1 MMTAKCYDKKM
12 LDEILENM
20 IDTVNNSKQQIFE
33 IGEQCRKDTESI
45 YEELKKIQEMVKSI
59 IEEEGVLEERVKNAR
74 KRLAE
79 VSKNFHKYTEEE
91 VREVYEHAHS
101 LQLKLTMTRQLEK
114 QLRERRDDLER
125 RLVGLKETIER
136 ADQLTSQVNV
146 VLNYLTGDLKDISEF
161 IDDAHAKQEFGLRV
175 IEMQEE
181 ERKRISREIHDGP
194 AQMLAHVL
202 MRSNVLEKVA
212 REQTIDEIVNE
223 FRQFKR
229 ILRDALYEVRH
240 IIYDLRPM
248 ALDDLGLVPTLKKYL
263 QTVEEYNQKA
273 KIQFLYLGEEKR
285 LDNSM
290 EVALFRL
297 IQESVQNALKH
308 SEADTIQV
316 KLEVTS
322 KHVIAIVK
330 DNGVGFD
337 IHQKKENT
345 FGLIGMRE
353 RVQMLDGKLSIQ
365 SRIGQGTTVMIKIPI
380 PESS

>member
-1 MMTAKCYDKKM
+1 
-12 LDEILENM
+12 
-20 IDTVNNSKQQIFE
+20 
-33 IGEQCRKDTESI
+33 
-45 YEELKKIQEMVKSI
+45 
-59 IEEEGVLEERVKNAR
+59 
-74 KRLAE
+74 
-79 VSKNFHKYTEEE
+79 
-91 VREVYEHAHS
+91 
-101 LQLKLTMTRQLEK
+101 
-114 QLRERRDDLER
+114 
-125 RLVGLKETIER
+125 
-136 ADQLTSQVNV
+136 
-146 VLNYLTGDLKDISEF
+146 
-161 IDDAHAKQEFGLRV
+161 KQEFGLRV

>member
-1 MMTAKCYDKKM
+1 MTTKYYDKKA

-20 IDTVNNSKQQIFE
+20 IDTVNNSKQEIFE
-33 IGEQCRKDTESI
+33 IGEQCRKDTQSI
-45 YEELKKIQEMVKSI
+45 YEELKKIQEMVTSI
-59 IEEEGVLEERVKNAR
+59 IEEEDELEERVRNAR
-74 KRLAE
+74 RRLAE
-79 VSKNFHKYTEEE
+79 VSKNFDQYTEEE

-125 RLVGLKETIER
+125 RLIGLRETIER

-202 MRSNVLEKVA
+202 MRSNVLEKVV
-212 REQTIDEIVNE
+212 REQTVDDLVNE

-229 ILRDALYEVRH
+229 ILRNALYEVRH

-263 QTVEEYNQKA
+263 QTVEEYYQRA
-273 KIQFLYLGEEKR
+273 RIHFLYLGKEQR
-285 LDNSM
+285 LANNM

-308 SEADTIQV
+308 SGADTIQV

-322 KHVIAIVK
+322 RQVIAIIK
-330 DNGVGFD
+330 DNGTGFD
-337 IHQKKENT
+337 VNEKKENT

-353 RVQMLDGKLSIQ
+353 RVQMLDGKLEIQ
-365 SRIGQGTTVMIKIPI
+365 SKIGQGTTVMIKIPM
-380 PESS
+380 PEQ

>member
-1 MMTAKCYDKKM
+1 MAVKYFDTKA

-20 IDTVNNSKQQIFE
+20 IETVNNSKQEIFQ

-45 YEELKKIQEMVKSI
+45 YEELKKIQEMVASI
-59 IEEEGVLEERVKNAR
+59 IKEEDELEERVRFAR

-79 VSKNFHKYTEEE
+79 VSKNFHKYSEEE

-136 ADQLTSQVNV
+136 ADQLSTQVNV

-161 IDDAHAKQEFGLRV
+161 IEDANAKQEFGLRV

-202 MRSNVLEKVA
+202 MRSNVLEKVF
-212 REQTIDEIVNE
+212 REQGINETINE

-229 ILRDALYEVRH
+229 ILRNALYEVRH

-273 KIQFLYLGEEKR
+273 KISFLYLGEDKR
-285 LDNSM
+285 LANNM

-308 SEADTIQV
+308 SEAETIQV
-316 KLEVTS
+316 KLEITNNQ
-322 KHVIAIVK
+322 VIAIIK
-330 DNGVGFD
+330 DDGIGFD
-337 IHQKKENT
+337 VNEPRENA

-353 RVQMLDGKLSIQ
+353 RVQMLEGKLTIQ
-365 SRIGQGTTVMIKIPI
+365 SKKGQGTTVTIQVPLH
-380 PESS
+380 E